1 MGAMGGDQCGQED
14 FSDHNSNAEEAA
26 AAVSL
31 VIGLAEKYYDR
42 VDPAQFLEI
51 LPPNTPVAALLRYCK
66 IVMEYR
72 GTCKRNMQVP

>member
-1 MGAMGGDQCGQED
+1 MGAMGGDQYGQEN
-14 FSDHNSNAEEAA
+14 FSDHNSNAEAA